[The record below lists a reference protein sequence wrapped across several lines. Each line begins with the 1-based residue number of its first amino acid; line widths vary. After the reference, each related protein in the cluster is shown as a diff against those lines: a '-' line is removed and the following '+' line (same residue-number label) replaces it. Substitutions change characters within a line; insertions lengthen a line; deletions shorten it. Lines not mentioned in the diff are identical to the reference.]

1 MKTDESVI
9 VILRIHEKTCQRL
22 SEPRDP
28 LLPIPVIELPSPG
41 EGHCFLTVALTVSN
55 PL

>member
-1 MKTDESVI
+1 MKTEESVI

-22 SEPRDP
+22 SEPHDP

-41 EGHCFLTVALTVSN
+41 PLFPNPGSVSN